1 MAKKDRVRMTVWVE
15 FEHREWLRRQAY
27 ERDTTIAQVVHD
39 LIEDAKL
46 QEVKGTGSSCW
57 RTSVRPQR

>member
-39 LIEDAKL
+39 LIEDARAL
-46 QEVKGTGSSCW
+46 EAKGKSKGGKD
-57 RTSVRPQR
+57 VEP

>member
-27 ERDTTIAQVVHD
+27 DRDTSMAQILHD
-39 LIEDAKL
+39 LIEDAARGANS
-46 QEVKGTGSSCW
+46 KGGNDLES
-57 RTSVRPQR
+57 